1 MQKNEVMEREKRER
15 ERESERQTENE
26 AMETNYTENSLLSA
40 ILQMILSESNGPELN
55 TRFLLLCSKP
65 SCQILPMSDVLE
77 THLNDNKTAVLKM
90 FQLIFI

>member
-1 MQKNEVMEREKRER
+1 MQKNEVMEREERER

-55 TRFLLLCSKP
+55 TRFLLL
-65 SCQILPMSDVLE
+65 
-77 THLNDNKTAVLKM
+77 
-90 FQLIFI
+90 